1 MADAAAKEQ
10 GKKLPRVPE
19 NLLKKRKTNVE
30 QRAKRLLRSAKARK
44 DKKEKTR
51 EIFKRAESY
60 VKEYRRKERDEL
72 RMKRLAKTSGKFYV
86 PAEPKVAVVIR
97 IRGVNGVSPKPRK
110 VMKLFRL
117 RQINNAVFIKLN
129 KATMSMLRIAQPFI
143 TWGYPNLKTVKEMV
157 YKRGFARVNYQRIPL
172 TDNSIIEKALG
183 RYGIICVEDLIHEIY
198 TCGPNF
204 KKATNFLWHFKLRNP
219 KGGWR
224 KKTVHYVEGG
234 DLGNR
239 ENQINPLLRKMI

>member
-1 MADAAAKEQ
+1 MADVAAEQ

-19 NLLKKRKTNVE
+19 NLLKKRKTYIE
-30 QRAKRLLRSAKARK
+30 QRAIRLLRAAKLRK
-44 DKKEKTR
+44 ERKLKKR

-60 VKEYRRKERDEL
+60 VKEYRSKERDEARL
-72 RMKRLAKTSGKFYV
+72 RRQAKSCGKFYV

-97 IRGVNGVSPKPRK
+97 IRGINGISPKPRK
-110 VMKLFRL
+110 VMQLFRL

-129 KATMSMLRIAQPFI
+129 KATLNMLRIAQPFI
-143 TWGYPNLKTVKEMV
+143 TWGYPNLKTVKDMV
-157 YKRGFARVNYQRIPL
+157 YKRGFGRIDNQRIPL
-172 TDNSIIEKALG
+172 TRNSIIEKALG
-183 RYGIICVEDLIHEIY
+183 KYGIICVEDLIHEIY

-204 KKATNFLWHFKLRNP
+204 KRATNFLWHFKLRNP

-234 DLGNR
+234 DFGNR
-239 ENQINPLLRKMI
+239 ENKINPLLRKMV